1 MEQVFSVALQL
12 RDFFPTDFEF
22 SQANDTVGAILA
34 FTGSLLAAAIL
45 DVFRNSQFRPS
56 AVVFE
61 RTKERNETV
70 TEQNEE
76 PRQHIEGVV
85 VL

>member
-1 MEQVFSVALQL
+1 MEQVFSVARQL
-12 RDFFPTDFEF
+12 RDFLTTDFEF
-22 SQANDTVGAILA
+22 SQANDTVGAVLT
-34 FTGSLLAAAIL
+34 FTGSLLAAAVL

-61 RTKERNETV
+61 RKKERNETV
-70 TEQNEE
+70 TDQNEE
-76 PRQHIEGVV
+76 PRQHIEGAV